1 MAINFNG
8 TAKILYQSPKQF
20 DALIDSKKIKEVGTY
35 PKYSINSIST
45 SPYPKGSR
53 YANTCSILSIND
65 SMVHLAPEQRGCNFV
80 QKLSDI
86 IRREKAEKGDVIA
99 FVMGGKSGDVDSEN
113 LFYDIGNLLEKF
125 GADFSMIGLK
135 GAKSPKGLDGLA
147 KDGDTFIL
155 TQEYNPEL
163 EKLVKE
169 NKSPTSEMLQQIFER
184 FYDYI
189 EISPNHKFVNG

>member
-1 MAINFNG
+1 MH
-8 TAKILYQSPKQF
+8 
-20 DALIDSKKIKEVGTY
+20 LIDSKKIKEVGTY

-45 SPYPKGSR
+45 SPY
-53 YANTCSILSIND
+53 
-65 SMVHLAPEQRGCNFV
+65 
-80 QKLSDI
+80 
-86 IRREKAEKGDVIA
+86 
-99 FVMGGKSGDVDSEN
+99 
-113 LFYDIGNLLEKF
+113 
-125 GADFSMIGLK
+125 
-135 GAKSPKGLDGLA
+135 PKGLDGLA